1 MFPPGGVFPPG
12 TTDIEKRS
20 IATRVRSSGWLG
32 LRLCVCG
39 WLLDWTA
46 QLGCVATC
54 PALAALLCCLPHS
67 HLTPPHPTHPCLPQV
82 PEWDS
87 TNCTQCNICSF
98 VCPHAAIRPVLAT
111 PEELGSAPAGFHAVP
126 IKGGGPALKGLQYRI
141 QVRGGCGLLAAACI

>member
-20 IATRVRSSGWLG
+20 IATR
-32 LRLCVCG
+32 
-39 WLLDWTA
+39 
-46 QLGCVATC
+46 
-54 PALAALLCCLPHS
+54 
-67 HLTPPHPTHPCLPQV
+67 V

-111 PEELGSAPAGFHAVP
+111 PEELAGAPAGFQAVP

-141 QVRGGCGLLAAACI
+141 QVRWWLAGLLVGWGSCVL

>member
-32 LRLCVCG
+32 LGLCARG
-39 WLLDWTA
+39 WLPAWTA
-46 QLGCVATC
+46 HRACVATC
-54 PALAALLCCLPHS
+54 PALAALYAVSPHS
-67 HLTPPHPTHPCLPQV
+67 HLTPPHPCLPQV

-141 QVRGGCGLLAAACI
+141 QVCGVGCLHA